1 MAELRSFVFRLMS
14 ALFSLWRTKLNSALH
29 LHYGRLG
36 NFRHSLVATSS
47 GSPSPEQLGTRLY
60 CFLLGA
66 PLCKAAKFAL
76 LILMQRLYRFMFQS
90 ISLTVDRREREY
102 SSYTFTQPGID
113 SGLWLWVSKVG

>member
-1 MAELRSFVFRLMS
+1 MAELRSFVFRLPIA

-90 ISLTVDRREREY
+90 ISLTVDRKECVRTL
-102 SSYTFTQPGID
+102 SSQPGFD
-113 SGLWLWVSKVG
+113 SGSWLRVSKVG